1 MSEKEFVLPDTVFI
15 RDVEGEVF
23 QAIIVKCLSEIEDV
37 ALSSGNLI
45 DHLLGR
51 EGVIK
56 GVVIEQDEKNQSVA
70 IKIDATAI
78 PVNVCAISRGH
89 GCNPR
94 KSSHKPMALIAIAG
108 TKTVLAKRIVCQE
121 KSTASIDPYEA
132 ATTPI
137 AIATPPRYG
146 TGSF

>member
-70 IKIDATAI
+70 IKIEINIAYGVSIPEKAAEIQAT
-78 PVNVCAISRGH
+78 VTETVTRLTGLH
-89 GCNPR
+89 V
-94 KSSHKPMALIAIAG
+94 SSVHVIFKGLI
-108 TKTVLAKRIVCQE
+108 TPELVE
-121 KSTASIDPYEA
+121 KKEESEELFPSLT
-132 ATTPI
+132 
-137 AIATPPRYG
+137 
-146 TGSF
+146 